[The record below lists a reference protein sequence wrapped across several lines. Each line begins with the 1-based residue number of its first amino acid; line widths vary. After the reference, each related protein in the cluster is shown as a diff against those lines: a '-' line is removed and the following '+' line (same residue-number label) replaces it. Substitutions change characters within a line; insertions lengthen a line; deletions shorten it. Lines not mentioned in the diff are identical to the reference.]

1 MPRIY
6 TTDKLEERFDLRLD
20 EEVRERL
27 DWLAKN
33 TGQSRSQIIR
43 TLIIQATVEDIRN
56 AE

>member
-1 MPRIY
+1 MPRTY
-6 TTDKLEERFDLRLD
+6 TPDKLEERFDLRLD

-43 TLIIQATVEDIRN
+43 TLIMQATVEDIRN